1 MPTSYNGY
9 TVTKTPRLDNSVI
22 PGTNGVK
29 FAPGVLAG
37 DVATVLFFVGFWLNK
52 NIEAA
57 INPGCWGYSY
67 RENRNAANWS
77 CHASAT
83 AADYNAPRHPNGK
96 RGTWGVAAT
105 RIRNELLAY
114 LEGVV
119 QWGEDYTG
127 TPDGMHFEII
137 KPPSDVSRVA
147 AKILRDYGPRE
158 NWANG
163 AQPAPVAPAPAP
175 APAPV
180 ASQWHEIQMGDAT
193 DLNAHGEQVRRD
205 QADLI
210 DSGFTVGSGGADG
223 FAGPDTV
230 TAIKA
235 AQLALKVAVDGAMGP
250 ATRNAIHGVPAYG
263 LPDGHFWGLL
273 SGPANYHGGVNAV
286 ERAQVMKIQGQL
298 IRKGYAT
305 STRDPNRT
313 TWDDGKYEAATA
325 DAVRKF
331 QRAEGLPAD
340 GVVGPQT
347 WTRLFV

>member
-1 MPTSYNGY
+1 MATSYNGW

-37 DVATVLFFVGFWLNK
+37 DVATVLFYVGFWLNK

-96 RGTWGVAAT
+96 RGTWGANAS
-105 RIRNELLAY
+105 RIRNELLRY

-137 KPPSDVSRVA
+137 KGAADVARVA
-147 AKILRDYGPRE
+147 AKIIRDFGPRE

-163 AQPAPVAPAPAP
+163 AQPAPVAPSPAP
-175 APAPV
+175 APAAP
-180 ASQWHEIQMGDAT
+180 ASQWHAINMGDST
-193 DLNAHGEQVRRD
+193 DLMAQGEQVRRD

-223 FAGPDTV
+223 FAGQDTV
-230 TAIKA
+230 NAIKA
-235 AQLALKVAVDGAMGP
+235 AQLAAKLAVDGVMGP
-250 ATRNAIHGVPAYG
+250 NTRNALHGIPAYG
-263 LPDGHFWGLL
+263 LPAGHVYGPIT
-273 SGPANYHGGVNAV
+273 GPATQHGGVNAA
-286 ERAQVMKIQGQL
+286 ERAKVQSLQGQL

-305 STRDPNRT
+305 STRDPNQT
-313 TWDDGKYEAATA
+313 TWDDGKYESATA

-331 QRAEGLPAD
+331 QRAESLPVDGL
-340 GVVGPQT
+340 VGPMT